1 MASGFW
7 DSETPIAIAH
17 RGGNAAG
24 DEKENTLE
32 AFQAAADLGYEYIE
46 TDVILAA
53 SGELVLVH
61 GSENWLHASISR
73 GITRYTL
80 QKMTLDQM
88 SFTLKPGGGQVPTLE
103 EVLKAFPK
111 IRFILDLKT
120 DEAAAPLGK
129 LVKRLKAEDR
139 VCLTGFDFRRIAMFE
154 AACGKGR
161 VSTCLTIGRG
171 VRFRNMNMFMLK
183 SGRLKD
189 VEAIFLHHSLISP
202 PMVGLVHRR
211 GFKAVVWTAN
221 SRIAINNAIRSG
233 ADGIISDRVELLKE
247 LIEKKTKQK

>member
-1 MASGFW
+1 
-7 DSETPIAIAH
+7 
-17 RGGNAAG
+17 
-24 DEKENTLE
+24 
-32 AFQAAADLGYEYIE
+32 
-46 TDVILAA
+46 
-53 SGELVLVH
+53 
-61 GSENWLHASISR
+61 
-73 GITRYTL
+73 
-80 QKMTLDQM
+80 
-88 SFTLKPGGGQVPTLE
+88 VPTLE
-103 EVLKAFPK
+103 EILTGIPK
-111 IRFILDLKT
+111 VKFILDLKT
-120 DEAAAPLGK
+120 DEAAVPLGK
-129 LVKRLKAEDR
+129 LVKRLKVEDR

-154 AACGKGR
+154 KSCGKGR

-247 LIEKKTKQK
+247 LIKKKAKQK

>member
-1 MASGFW
+1 MPKGFW
-7 DSETPIAIAH
+7 DVQTPIAIAH
-17 RGGNAAG
+17 RGGDAAG
-24 DEKENTLE
+24 PGTENTIE
-32 AFQAAADLGYEYIE
+32 AFRAAAGLGYKYIE

-61 GSENWLHASISR
+61 GSHNWAHATVSR

-88 SFTLKPGGGQVPTLE
+88 RFTLRPEGIIPTLE
-103 EVLKAFPK
+103 EVLTAFPK
-111 IRFILDLKT
+111 MKFILDLKT

-129 LVKRLKAEDR
+129 LIKRLRAEDR
-139 VCLTGFDFRRIAMFE
+139 IILTGFDFHRIGMFE
-154 AACGKGR
+154 KTCGQGR
-161 VSTCLTIGRG
+161 VRTGLTVGRG
-171 VRFRNMNMFMLK
+171 VRFRNMNMFLLK
-183 SGRLKD
+183 SGQLSGVD
-189 VEAIFLHHSLISP
+189 SIYMHHSLISP

-233 ADGIISDRVELLKE
+233 ADGIISDRVALLKKILE
-247 LIEKKTKQK
+247 SKK